1 MGRFCHI
8 FIPNYVYV
16 PPEVLQ
22 EYGLDIDLR
31 SVEFSVV
38 WRRLY
43 RARTLACTTVT
54 DTIDL
59 SDVMAQLR
67 HDVPWIQ
74 ILRSN
79 NVQKTF
85 PFDDLDVLQYAT
97 AAQRGFRELHSLT
110 NRQIY
115 DCFIRP
121 LERLVAIDMPLTNR
135 LRWAFTCKDET
146 DDLVTILLQLA
157 GLPDTPVGLSSRF
170 MIEELSKIRAL
181 RSADFRRQDPL
192 DSPKVT
198 HPYVRLSP
206 GPMREYEPD
215 TDRDALR
222 QLGIDPPNRP
232 LLGPHGEDHRHQ
244 CEAINDQILDT
255 IASQQPLAA
264 DRQKLTVMLQSGVP
278 QPQERHKRYKYVC
291 AQLRRKKTQLTNLWD
306 EYEAV
311 LERRTG
317 QHFLGV
323 QQDRSAKQIQD
334 LFSLPRIEVKMQ
346 LVQWRSTRTDL
357 LKERHTLHSYLSGIS
372 QAANKEPMEL
382 ADVPLRQSL
391 LAKRA
396 GIDRQTE
403 DLKHRLAEGDRILE
417 GKRQHDGP
425 CSQLENLVLSGPSNF
440 VLGDRTG
447 VPPQTRIRTALQN
460 TVTGD
465 SYFMCQ
471 PSTQADTPS
480 TPSSIGGT
488 SFPSAPPSTSDNSEG
503 IQKF

>member
-1 MGRFCHI
+1 
-8 FIPNYVYV
+8 
-16 PPEVLQ
+16 
-22 EYGLDIDLR
+22 
-31 SVEFSVV
+31 
-38 WRRLY
+38 
-43 RARTLACTTVT
+43 
-54 DTIDL
+54 
-59 SDVMAQLR
+59 
-67 HDVPWIQ
+67 
-74 ILRSN
+74 
-79 NVQKTF
+79 
-85 PFDDLDVLQYAT
+85 
-97 AAQRGFRELHSLT
+97 
-110 NRQIY
+110 
-115 DCFIRP
+115 
-121 LERLVAIDMPLTNR
+121 
-135 LRWAFTCKDET
+135 
-146 DDLVTILLQLA
+146 
-157 GLPDTPVGLSSRF
+157 

-232 LLGPHGEDHRHQ
+232 LLGPHGKDHRHQ

-291 AQLRRKKTQLTNLWD
+291 AQLRRKKTKLTNLWD

-317 QHFLGV
+317 QHFLDV

-334 LFSLPRIEVKMQ
+334 LFSLPRIEVEMQ
-346 LVQWRSTRTDL
+346 IVQWRSTRTDL

-403 DLKHRLAEGDRILE
+403 DLKHRIAEGDRILE

-425 CSQLENLVLSGPSNF
+425 CSQLENLVLSCPINF
-440 VLGDRTG
+440 VLGDQTG
-447 VPPQTRIRTALQN
+447 VPPQTRIRTVLQT

-465 SYFMCQ
+465 TFRVPTLYSSRHTIDSLIDRRHLIPFGPALDLGQLRRNPEIPITTEECTIANQ
-471 PSTQADTPS
+471 DQSLGRQE
-480 TPSSIGGT
+480 PSSGPNLGQNQALSSHT
-488 SFPSAPPSTSDNSEG
+488 GDQQRLPHSDRRATHYPEAILQDHACQWSQQPRH
-503 IQKF
+503 I